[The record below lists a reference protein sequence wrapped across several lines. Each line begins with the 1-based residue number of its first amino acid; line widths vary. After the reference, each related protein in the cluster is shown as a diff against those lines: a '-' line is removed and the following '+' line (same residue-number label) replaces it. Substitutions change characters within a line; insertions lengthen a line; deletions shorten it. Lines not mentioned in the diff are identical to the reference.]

1 MTVHGERAL
10 VPSVTKADA
19 AKALA
24 HFAEVNN
31 EANKNLDA
39 RLIATVETGPLGAV
53 DEAGLT
59 ARHAT
64 APGGNPDFREL
75 ILSDADFLIPRQVGW
90 PKWFVADAAVGVGG
104 AAPAA
109 NRWLLV
115 FERAAASEGWRA
127 SYVAVFRAGSLPRF
141 AHDADGRVEAVPEAG
156 SGLLVE
162 PGALSKA
169 YAGYLGKGDAKDTSV
184 FAPGSATSQQISE
197 RAKGARTADSATQYA
212 DQPATND
219 EFAPVALRTEDGGAL
234 VFFASHH
241 TAKITMLRPGVAPP
255 VNAYT
260 KALMTGAA
268 KKSVTLGRV
277 ARQAVVV
284 PAKKDGG
291 RIVFRSRVIGLVAAR
306 GE

>member
-1 MTVHGERAL
+1 M
-10 VPSVTKADA
+10 TKADA

-24 HFAEVNN
+24 HFTEVNN
-31 EANKNLDA
+31 KANKSLDA

-59 ARHAT
+59 ARHA
-64 APGGNPDFREL
+64 AQPGGNPDFKEL
-75 ILSDADFLIPRQVGW
+75 SLSDADFLIPRQVGW
-90 PKWFVADAAVGVGG
+90 PKWFVADAAVGVGD
-104 AAPAA
+104 AAPGA
-109 NRWLLV
+109 NRWLVV
-115 FERAAASEGWRA
+115 FQRDDASKAWRA
-127 SYVAVFRAGSLPRF
+127 SYVSVFRTGSLPRF
-141 AHDADGRVEAVPEAG
+141 ARDADGLVEAVPAAG

-169 YAGYLGKGDAKDTSV
+169 YAGYLDKGDAKDTSV
-184 FAPGSATSQQISE
+184 FAPGAATSQQIAE
-197 RAKGARTADSATQYA
+197 RAKGARTAASATQYA
-212 DQPATND
+212 DQPATNG
-219 EFAPVALRTEDGGAL
+219 EFAPVALRTADGGAL

-260 KALMTGAA
+260 KALMTGTP

-291 RIVFRSRVIGLVAAR
+291 QVVFRSRIVGLVAAR